1 MIHINVTKRLQMKQ
15 FKLYT
20 SLLLCPLLFSPISH
34 SDANIFASAKDLLS
48 IDKPAI
54 EVEYDNSSFLST
66 CPSGSIGCFTSAKGG
81 KIILSEEIP
90 TRHHD
95 VILLGLYSDYLQ
107 YAHSRT
113 IDELRTCEVKV
124 AYLHQISNTR
134 LANLYKGQCD
144 SLFKGKLLVL
154 R

>member
-1 MIHINVTKRLQMKQ
+1 MKQ
-15 FKLYT
+15 FKLYI
-20 SLLLCPLLFSPISH
+20 SLLLCTLLFSPLAY
-34 SDANIFASAKDLLS
+34 SDANIFASAKELLS
-48 IDKPAI
+48 IEKPSI
-54 EVEYDNSSFLST
+54 EVEYNNSSFIST
-66 CPSGSIGCFTSAKGG
+66 CPLGSIGCFTSAEGG

-90 TRHHD
+90 ARHHD

-144 SLFKGKLLVL
+144 SLFRGKLLVL

>member
-1 MIHINVTKRLQMKQ
+1 MTQSRLNI
-15 FKLYT
+15 
-20 SLLLCPLLFSPISH
+20 SLLLCALLLSPLSY

-48 IDKPAI
+48 IDKPSI
-54 EVEYDNSSFLST
+54 EVEYNNSSLVST
-66 CPSGSIGCFTSAKGG
+66 CPVGSIGCFTSAEGG
-81 KIILSEEIP
+81 KIILSEDIP
-90 TRHHD
+90 SRHHD
-95 VILLGLYSDYLQ
+95 VVLLGLYSDYLQ
-107 YAHSRT
+107 YAHSRV

-124 AYLHQISNTR
+124 AYLNQISNTR

>member
-1 MIHINVTKRLQMKQ
+1 MTQSRINISIL
-15 FKLYT
+15 L
-20 SLLLCPLLFSPISH
+20 SALLLSPLSY

-48 IDKPAI
+48 IHKPAI
-54 EVEYDNSSFLST
+54 EVEYNNSSLIST
-66 CPSGSIGCFTSAKGG
+66 CPLGSIGCFTSAESG

-90 TRHHD
+90 ARHHD
-95 VILLGLYSDYLQ
+95 VVLLGLYSDYLQ

-124 AYLHQISNTR
+124 AYLNQINNIR
-134 LANLYKGQCD
+134 LANLYEGQCN